1 MATLLLL
8 AVVGIVLLVGWLRTD
23 PGRNPPPPGYAEAA
37 CAAFGHL
44 ATGTDALADDDL
56 ATVTTEIGRA
66 DDSLTTL
73 PAWEPGHGFED
84 LLASLLATLL
94 DATTPGPS
102 DARLETAQDLV
113 AVGSADIAQ
122 RRYGFDCGPATPSP
136 SS

>member
-1 MATLLLL
+1 M
-8 AVVGIVLLVGWLRTD
+8 VGIVLVVGWLRND
-23 PGRNPPPPGYAEAA
+23 PGRNPPPTGYADAA
-37 CAAFGHL
+37 CAAFSHL

-66 DDSLTTL
+66 DDSLSTL

-94 DATTPGPS
+94 DATTAGPS
-102 DARLETAQDLV
+102 DARLETAQGLV

-122 RRYGFDCGPATPSP
+122 RRYGFDCAAPTPSP
-136 SS
+136 SV

>member
-1 MATLLLL
+1 M
-8 AVVGIVLLVGWLRTD
+8 VGIVLLVGLVRND

-37 CAAFGHL
+37 CAAYSHL
-44 ATGTDALADDDL
+44 AAGTDALADGDL
-56 ATVTTEIGRA
+56 PTVAAEIGRA

-94 DATTPGPS
+94 DATTAGPS
-102 DARLETAQDLV
+102 DARLETAQNLV

-122 RRYGFDCGPATPSP
+122 RRYGFDCGPATPS
-136 SS
+136 SSG